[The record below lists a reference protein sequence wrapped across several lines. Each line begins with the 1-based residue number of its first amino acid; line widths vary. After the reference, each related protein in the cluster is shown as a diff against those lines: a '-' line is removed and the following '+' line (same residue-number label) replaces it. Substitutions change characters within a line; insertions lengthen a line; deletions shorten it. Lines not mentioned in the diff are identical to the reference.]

1 MSTAT
6 WGLPDPEIKP
16 EFYADVTSKRL
27 IAWVVDTAV
36 IVLLCL
42 VIIPFTA
49 FTALFFP
56 PFLYLVVGFA
66 YRVITLSS
74 RSATWGMRLM
84 ALEIRQLD
92 AAPLSFGMAVMHT
105 LGYSLSVS
113 FVLPQVVSIVLMMT
127 SPRGQG
133 LTDMVLG
140 TAPVNRSAGY

>member
-1 MSTAT
+1 MTSAT
-6 WGLPDPEIKP
+6 WGLPDPEFKP

-27 IAWVVDTAV
+27 IAWLVDTAV

-49 FTALFFP
+49 FTAIFFL
-56 PFLYLVVGFA
+56 PFLFLVVGFT

-84 ALEIRQLD
+84 AMEIRQMD
-92 AAPLSFGMAVMHT
+92 ASPLSFGMAVIHT

-113 FVLPQVVSIVLMMT
+113 FVLPQVISIVLMMT

-140 TAPVNRSAGY
+140 TAPVNRSARS